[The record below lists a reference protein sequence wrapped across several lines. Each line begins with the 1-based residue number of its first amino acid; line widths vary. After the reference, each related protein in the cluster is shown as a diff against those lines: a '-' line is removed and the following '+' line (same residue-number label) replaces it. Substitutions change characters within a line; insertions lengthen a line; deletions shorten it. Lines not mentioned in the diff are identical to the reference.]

1 VRGVVRLIARSE
13 LRSRGIVVHAIG
25 DEITTLGPNVL
36 MTEHTHPFDLSFHV
50 WSPSIEQ
57 DKLSTGE
64 HTFPFEFVLP
74 TALPPTFNGELTK
87 IAYRLV
93 VKINVPLRADL
104 HLEQPFKVR
113 VPPLIDAAKPLHAS
127 ANTPSGLTLE
137 LDLKASGFY
146 SSDHI
151 IGELRVIG
159 LGTQAIKAA
168 KVELTSREKGEAHE
182 FVDHVEKVRV
192 REEIDPSPLIGGQP
206 FAIDLPI
213 PLDVD
218 PSFTG
223 QHSAKARMVR
233 AQLDLTDG
241 HSLTTEAV
249 IQVGAR

>member
-1 VRGVVRLIARSE
+1 MRGAVHIGAHGE

-57 DKLSTGE
+57 DRLSTGE
-64 HTFPFEFVLP
+64 HMFPFEFVLP
-74 TALPPTFNGELTK
+74 IALPPTFDGELTK

-93 VKINVPLRADL
+93 VKIDVPLRADL

-113 VPPLIDAAKPLHAS
+113 VPPLIDAARPLHTS
-127 ANTPSGLTLE
+127 ANTPSGSTLE
-137 LDLKASGFY
+137 LDLEASDLYPG
-146 SSDHI
+146 DHV

-159 LGTQAIKAA
+159 VEAQSIKAA
-168 KVELTSREKGEAHE
+168 KVELISRETGEAHE
-182 FVDHVEKVRV
+182 FVDHVEKLRV
-192 REEIDPSPLIGGQP
+192 REEIDPARLTGGQSCS
-206 FAIDLPI
+206 IDLPI

-218 PSFTG
+218 PSFTA

-233 AQLDLTDG
+233 AQIDLADG
-241 HSLTTEAV
+241 HTLTAEAV
-249 IQVGAR
+249 IRVGAR